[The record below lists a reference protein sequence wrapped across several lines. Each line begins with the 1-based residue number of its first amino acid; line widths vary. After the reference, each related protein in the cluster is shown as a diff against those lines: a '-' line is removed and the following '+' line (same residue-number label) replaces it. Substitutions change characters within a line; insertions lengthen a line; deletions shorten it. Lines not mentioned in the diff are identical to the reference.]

1 MFLFKAIFQHV
12 FNCAMEVVA
21 EQVAATQCLAIE
33 HENSG
38 TNRLMSFTFWQGN
51 SLCRVFVCPRGLPSS
66 DLTGDLGSLSRLL
79 SLVST
84 KAEIVA
90 CSGCPVDL
98 IHTTDRCGLLSQAV
112 QCCFCFE
119 HLRLQTMMHKPT
131 YSVFCRIDFSRSC
144 GV

>member
-1 MFLFKAIFQHV
+1 
-12 FNCAMEVVA
+12 
-21 EQVAATQCLAIE
+21 
-33 HENSG
+33 
-38 TNRLMSFTFWQGN
+38 MSFTFWQGN
-51 SLCRVFVCPRGLPSS
+51 SLCRVFVCPSGLHSS
-66 DLTGDLGSLSRLL
+66 DLTGDLGSISRLL

-131 YSVFCRIDFSRSC
+131 YSVFGRIDFFSVLRCLIVSLSYSRLNWLKLVHFYSPLR
-144 GV
+144 